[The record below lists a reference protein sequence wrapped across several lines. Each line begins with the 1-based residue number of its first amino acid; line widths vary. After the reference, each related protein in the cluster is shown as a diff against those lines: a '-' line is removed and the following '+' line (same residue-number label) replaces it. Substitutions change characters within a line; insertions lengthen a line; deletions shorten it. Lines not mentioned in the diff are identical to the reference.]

1 MEEGRN
7 RGDDKRR
14 KVRGNRE
21 GRETEKEPD
30 DLSLITLDLHGKRR
44 ELSLARCPLT
54 SAQAPGYMPLPH
66 VCTHMHKIDKFKLH
80 KKFKDAWKQ
89 AQGEK
94 WDERSEFTD
103 RGDISSGI
111 VFLILAPDT
120 YIQISTLPT

>member
-7 RGDDKRR
+7 RGEDKRR

-30 DLSLITLDLHGKRR
+30 DLSLIALDLHGKRR

-80 KKFKDAWKQ
+80 KKFKDARKTFYP
-89 AQGEK
+89 
-94 WDERSEFTD
+94 SETRPGSPTD
-103 RGDISSGI
+103 IQSPF
-111 VFLILAPDT
+111 VLAPA
-120 YIQISTLPT
+120 SLCPTPL